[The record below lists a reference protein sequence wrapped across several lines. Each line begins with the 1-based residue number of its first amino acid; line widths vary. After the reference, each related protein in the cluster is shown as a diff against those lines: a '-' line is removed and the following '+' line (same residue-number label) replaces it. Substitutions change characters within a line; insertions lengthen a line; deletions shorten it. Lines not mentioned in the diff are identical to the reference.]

1 MRNNEHTR
9 ALLPCR
15 GWSAQACMAT
25 QELPCPALPCLAL
38 LCLALP
44 CFALPCPALP
54 CLALLCSVPAALC
67 LLCFA
72 RLCAALPCSALYPA
86 LLTLF
91 RGPIPQRQG
100 RQIQPAG
107 RRAGMR
113 DVFVR
118 DMDVPY
124 KNFCRTCAPVA
135 RSASGARTGC
145 VSLVTFLCTSKES
158 NSRPKGVKALLPVS
172 SCIKESTRAR
182 GPRTKSTEK
191 RTHFT
196 TKQPAN
202 QPHTFNNKNSRS
214 HELITRKNVS
224 YSFRFTEI

>member
-15 GWSAQACMAT
+15 GWSAQARMAT
-25 QELPCPALPCLAL
+25 QELPSLALPCLALPCLAL

-44 CFALPCPALP
+44 CFALLCF
-54 CLALLCSVPAALC
+54 ALLCAAAALC
-67 LLCFA
+67 LLC
-72 RLCAALPCSALYPA
+72 ALPCLA

-107 RRAGMR
+107 RRAWMR

-145 VSLVTFLCTSKES
+145 AFFWLLFFAQAKKSD
-158 NSRPKGVKALLPVS
+158 SRPKGVKALLLASQEPPS
-172 SCIKESTRAR
+172 
-182 GPRTKSTEK
+182 RTLRKAQTSTE
-191 RTHFT
+191 
-196 TKQPAN
+196 PA
-202 QPHTFNNKNSRS
+202 
-214 HELITRKNVS
+214 TRKRRTIALNS
-224 YSFRFTEI
+224 PNRATINLTHSTTRTPAPTN

>member
-15 GWSAQACMAT
+15 GWSAEACIAS
-25 QELPCPALPCLAL
+25 QSLPSIAL
-38 LCLALP
+38 LCTA
-44 CFALPCPALP
+44 AV
-54 CLALLCSVPAALC
+54 LCSALH
-67 LLCFA
+67 
-72 RLCAALPCSALYPA
+72 CSALYSALCPA

-91 RGPIPQRQG
+91 RSPIPQRQG

-107 RRAGMR
+107 RRAWMR

-145 VSLVTFLCTSKES
+145 AFFWLLFFAQAKKSD
-158 NSRPKGVKALLPVS
+158 SRPKGVKALLPAS
-172 SCIKESTRAR
+172 SCIKENTQPR
-182 GPRTKSTEK
+182 GTRTKK
-191 RTHFT
+191 HKNCTHLA
-196 TKQPAN
+196 TKQPVN
-202 QPHTFNNKNSRS
+202 RSTGQPTHTFNNKNSRS